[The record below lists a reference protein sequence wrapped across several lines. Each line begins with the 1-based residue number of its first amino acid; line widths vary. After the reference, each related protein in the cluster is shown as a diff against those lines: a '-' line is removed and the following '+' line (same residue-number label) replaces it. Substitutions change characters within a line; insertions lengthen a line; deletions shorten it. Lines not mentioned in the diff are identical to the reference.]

1 MLAVKKS
8 VLTAIGK
15 RKLELSNLEK
25 VLFPEDHLT
34 KSHLIAYY
42 YRMAPTIL
50 THLKGRPLS
59 LVRFP
64 DGIHGERWYQKRLP
78 EFAPRWIDSIELGS
92 EEKIRYVLCDE
103 EACLCWLANLAAI
116 EMHHTT
122 ERRPN
127 FTKPD
132 MMVFDLDPPE
142 SAAFSTVVE
151 VAGLLRPR
159 LEKLGYHPF
168 VKTSGRKGIHVA
180 VPIPTEDDIDAVVA
194 AAQSIAKGFVDA
206 HPKILTLQMKKEA
219 RGGKLFVDIYRNN
232 RSQTVVAAYS
242 VRAATGAPVSMPLE
256 WSEIENLTDPAIWNT
271 RTAPERIEQS
281 GDAWQAFGAYAVRLH
296 TMRSK
301 AVPVTG
307 EQTLLKEYERKRHF
321 ESTPEPGA
329 EVAALSSGSAFVVH
343 RHHASRLHYDLRL
356 EADGVLR
363 SWAVPKGLPLRPGI
377 KRLAVATEDHPLPY
391 LTFEGRIPAGQYGA
405 GQMWVFA
412 SGRYEISKQKK
423 DGFYFRL
430 HSRELSGEYRIYK
443 TSAAGKEHLIERV
456 DSPQRDW
463 LLRPP
468 QPMLAEIA
476 DKLIQSD
483 EFIYEVKWDGFRVFV
498 AVDEGEVRMWS
509 RGGNEITDK
518 FPELQD
524 AELFRASGALF
535 DGEIVVLDERGS
547 PQIDLIQQ
555 RFQSSK
561 SKIERL
567 SKSQPAVVYVFDC
580 LVLDGRSIVDEP
592 LMKRREWMVDAIRPA
607 TSFRVSEAFDDGEGL
622 LQIVKKHGLEGLIAK
637 RRESRYQ
644 AGRRSGDWQKIKVRE
659 TVIGI
664 IVGFTRGEGD
674 RADSFG
680 ALQIAAFRKGKL
692 RYLGKVG
699 TGFSDA
705 TLREIG
711 HRLEKLRTDQR
722 PISEKVE
729 DETRTIWVK
738 PEVVCQLSHSGQN
751 EKAMREPVFMKL
763 RPDLS
768 PEDCREEEQER

>member
-1 MLAVKKS
+1 MKKS

-25 VLFPEDHLT
+25 VLFPDDHLT
-34 KSHLIAYY
+34 KGHLIAYY

-64 DGIHGERWYQKRLP
+64 DGIDGERWYQKRLP

-92 EEKIRYVLCDE
+92 DDKIRYVLCDE

-122 ERRPN
+122 VRRPN
-127 FTKPD
+127 FSKPD

-142 SAAFSTVVE
+142 GTQFQAVVE

-168 VKTSGRKGIHVA
+168 VKTSGRKGIHVS
-180 VPIPTEDDIDAVVA
+180 VPIQPEDEVNEVVN
-194 AAQSIAKGFVDA
+194 AAQAIAKSFVEA
-206 HPKILTLQMKKEA
+206 HPRMLTLQMKKEA
-219 RGGKLFVDIYRNN
+219 RGGKLFVDIYRNH

-242 VRAATGAPVSMPLE
+242 VRAAPGAPVSMPLE
-256 WSEIENLTDPAIWNT
+256 WSEMEALTNPTLWNT
-271 RTAPERIEQS
+271 RSAPERIEQS
-281 GDAWQAFGAYAVRLH
+281 GDAWEAFGAYAVRIH
-296 TMRSK
+296 SKRSK
-301 AVPVTG
+301 VVPVAG
-307 EQTLLKEYERKRHF
+307 GGKLKEYERKRRF
-321 ESTPEPGA
+321 ESTPEPGVEA
-329 EVAALSSGSAFVVH
+329 AALSSGSAFVVH
-343 RHHASRLHYDLRL
+343 RHHASHLHYDLRL
-356 EADGVLR
+356 ESEGVLR
-363 SWAVPKGLPLRPGI
+363 SWAVPKGLPPRPGI
-377 KRLAVATEDHPLPY
+377 KRLAIATEDHPLPY
-391 LTFEGRIPAGQYGA
+391 LTFEGKIPAGQYGA

-430 HSRELSGEYRIYK
+430 HSKELSAEYRIYK
-443 TSAAGKEHLIERV
+443 TSATGKEYLLERV

-476 DKLIQSD
+476 KKLFQSD
-483 EFIYEVKWDGFRVFV
+483 EFIYEVKWDGFRVLT
-498 AVDEGEVRMWS
+498 AVDDGEVRMWS
-509 RGGNEITDK
+509 RGGREIMEK

-524 AELFRASGALF
+524 ADFFRASGGLF
-535 DGEIVVLDERGS
+535 DGEIVVLDENGV

-555 RFQSSK
+555 RFHASAK

-567 SKSQPAVVYVFDC
+567 SKNHPAVVYVFDC
-580 LVLDGRSIVDEP
+580 LALDGRSIVDEP
-592 LMKRREWMVDAIRPA
+592 LVKRREWVADAIRPA
-607 TSFRVSEAFDDGEGL
+607 TSFRLSEAFDDGEGL
-622 LQIVKKHGLEGLIAK
+622 FQIVTKHGLEGLIAK

-644 AGRRSGDWQKIKVRE
+644 VGRRSGDWLKIKVRE
-659 TVIGI
+659 TILGV

-674 RADSFG
+674 RTRTFG
-680 ALQIAAFRKGKL
+680 ALQIAGFTKGKL

-699 TGFSDA
+699 TGFSEA

-711 HRLEKLRTDQR
+711 QLLDKLRTEERAITQ
-722 PISEKVE
+722 KVE
-729 DETRTIWVK
+729 DEARTIWVK
-738 PEVVCQLSHSGQN
+738 PEIVCQLSYSRQN
-751 EKAMREPVFMKL
+751 EKAMREPVFIKL
-763 RPDLS
+763 RPDLTL
-768 PEDCREEEQER
+768 EDCRDEEQER

>member
-1 MLAVKKS
+1 
-8 VLTAIGK
+8 
-15 RKLELSNLEK
+15 
-25 VLFPEDHLT
+25 
-34 KSHLIAYY
+34 
-42 YRMAPTIL
+42 MAPTIL

-64 DGIHGERWYQKRLP
+64 DGIHGEQWYQKRLP

-92 EEKIRYVLCDE
+92 DDKIRYVLCDE

-116 EMHHTT
+116 EMHHTIV
-122 ERRPN
+122 RRPN

-142 SAAFSTVVE
+142 GARFSTVVE
-151 VAGLLRPR
+151 IAGLLRPR
-159 LEKLGYHPF
+159 LEQLGYHPF
-168 VKTSGRKGIHVA
+168 VKTSGRKGIHVS
-180 VPIPTEDDIDAVVA
+180 VPIPTEDDIEDVVN
-194 AAQSIAKGFVDA
+194 AAQSIARSFVDA
-206 HPKILTLQMKKEA
+206 YPKILSLQMKKEA
-219 RGGKLFVDIYRNN
+219 RGGKLFVDIYRNH

-242 VRAATGAPVSMPLE
+242 VRASPGAPVSMPLE
-256 WSEIENLTDPAIWNT
+256 WDEMESLTDPSIWNT

-281 GDAWQAFGAYAVRLH
+281 GDAWQAFGAYAVRIH

-301 AVPVTG
+301 AVPVAG
-307 EQTLLKEYERKRHF
+307 EGTLLKEYERKRRF
-321 ESTPEPGA
+321 EKTPEPGA
-329 EVAALSSGSAFVVH
+329 QVAALSSGNAFVVH
-343 RHHASRLHYDLRL
+343 RHHASHLHYDLRL
-356 EADGVLR
+356 ESDGVLR

-377 KRLAVATEDHPLPY
+377 KRLAIATEDHPLPY
-391 LTFEGRIPAGQYGA
+391 LTFEGTIPAGQYGA

-430 HSRELSGEYRIYK
+430 HSKELSGEYRIHK
-443 TSAAGKEHLIERV
+443 TSTTGKEHLLERV

-468 QPMLAEIA
+468 GPMLAETA
-476 DKLIQSD
+476 KKLVQSD
-483 EFIYEVKWDGFRVFV
+483 ELIYEVKWDGFRVFV
-498 AVDEGEVRMWS
+498 AVDDGEVRMWS
-509 RGGNEITDK
+509 RGGNEIMEK
-518 FPELQD
+518 FPELLD
-524 AELFRASGALF
+524 AESFRAAGALF

-555 RFQSSK
+555 RFHATAK

-567 SKSQPAVVYVFDC
+567 SKSHPAVVYVFDC

-622 LQIVKKHGLEGLIAK
+622 FQIVTKHGLEGLIAK
-637 RRESRYQ
+637 RRDSRYQ
-644 AGRRSGDWQKIKVRE
+644 PGHRSPDWQKIKVRE
-659 TVIGI
+659 TVLGI
-664 IVGFTRGEGD
+664 IVGSTRGDGD
-674 RADSFG
+674 RGHTFG

-711 HRLEKLRTDQR
+711 KSLEKLRTDQR
-722 PISEKVE
+722 PITEKVE
-729 DETRTIWVK
+729 DEARTIWVK
-738 PEVVCQLSHSGQN
+738 PEIVCQLSYSRQN

-768 PEDCREEEQER
+768 PEDCRDEEQER